1 MPKKSIF
8 DYFRFD
14 SADVYGMCNTIRNI
28 NEKVRILND
37 KGDSIAIYYD
47 DFDAIS
53 SMLDEA
59 TDNAPVNR

>member
-1 MPKKSIF
+1 
-8 DYFRFD
+8 
-14 SADVYGMCNTIRNI
+14 MCNTIRNI